1 MALILN
7 IETSTEVCS
16 VALARDGVVMH
27 SRENLTG
34 QNHAMLVTVFI
45 DELLKESDL
54 SMEQLDA
61 VAVSGGPG
69 SYTGLRI
76 GVSVAKGIC
85 YASRLPLIA
94 ITSLEAMAHHVINL
108 SDSYRI
114 PKTDNTLFCPMI
126 DARRMEVYTSFYDK
140 TGKQIRGIQAD
151 IIDHQSYL
159 PYLEHNSVL
168 FFGNGAAKCREAINH
183 PNAIFINGI
192 VTLAENMIFLS
203 ERDFQLQKFVDVAY
217 YEPFYLKDFIAT
229 IPVKNIF
236 KSGLHH

>member
-16 VALARDGVVMH
+16 VVIARDGKVIH

-45 DELLKESDL
+45 EEMLNEANIT
-54 SMEQLDA
+54 MEHLDA

-85 YASRLPLIA
+85 YAARLPLIA
-94 ITSLEAMAHHVINL
+94 ITSLEAMAHHVMHRIDNYQYIQKENL
-108 SDSYRI
+108 
-114 PKTDNTLFCPMI
+114 LFCPMI

-140 TGKQIRGIQAD
+140 NGVQIRGIQAD

-159 PYLEHNSVL
+159 PFLEKNAVL
-168 FFGNGAAKCREAINH
+168 FFGNGSAKCRDAITH
-183 PNAIFINGI
+183 PNAIFLNGI
-192 VTLAENMIFLS
+192 ITSAENMVPLA
-203 ERDFQLQKFVDVAY
+203 EQDFQSQKFVDVAY
-217 YEPFYLKDFIAT
+217 YEPFYLKDFVAT

-236 KSGLHH
+236 NA